1 MNNDDK
7 KPLAFSL
14 VQIKEE
20 PVYEELHIAT
30 LDAEDVKTEAKVHEV
45 GVVNQSFSTLV
56 ELFFFS
62 LIMSDLVS
70 QFIYIHS
77 WNNGHFFFFRPIHNC
92 SRHNLDFLTVH

>member
-20 PVYEELHIAT
+20 PVYEELHIAM
-30 LDAEDVKTEAKVHEV
+30 LDAEGVKTEAKVHEV
-45 GVVNQSFSTLV
+45 GLVNQSFST
-56 ELFFFS
+56 FFFS
-62 LIMSDLVS
+62 LIMSGLVS

-77 WNNGHFFFFRPIHNC
+77 
-92 SRHNLDFLTVH
+92 S